1 LLIDNVKEA
10 ESGSQVTRFSKA
22 DIYQILRKRICLL
35 NYAPG
40 SRLNERDLAQE
51 FGISRTPLRSVL
63 QRLEN
68 DGFIVSQHG
77 HGTIVAPIDLQSMR
91 DIYVVRM
98 HLMDAV
104 ADSTPVDIGGATTE
118 IVERLIERCR
128 TLRDTLDKE
137 EFARIIIRL
146 HEILHG
152 LVQNQILRKF
162 NDTLFYQSARF
173 WFLLLD
179 DIDFGEQV
187 DELLHEMEM
196 LHRSLELGDV
206 KLTASIHKAHLG
218 LVLAHLNRVR

>member
-1 LLIDNVKEA
+1 MDNVKYKESAREA
-10 ESGSQVTRFSKA
+10 IRYSKA
-22 DIYQILRKRICLL
+22 EIYQILRKRICLL
-35 NYAPG
+35 TYEPD

-68 DGFIVSQHG
+68 DGFIISQHG
-77 HGTIVAPIDLQSMR
+77 RGTVVAPIDLGAMR
-91 DIYVVRM
+91 DIYVIRM
-98 HLMDAV
+98 HLMNAV
-104 ADSTPVDIGGATTE
+104 ADSTPVEIEASILESVEALIG
-118 IVERLIERCR
+118 RCQK
-128 TLRDTLDKE
+128 LRVTCDKQ

-152 LVQNQILRKF
+152 LVSNQILREF

-179 DIDFGEQV
+179 DVDFDEQT

-196 LHRSLELGDV
+196 LYRSLELGDI
-206 KLTASIHKAHLG
+206 KLASSIHKAHLG
-218 LVLAHLNRVR
+218 LVLAHLKKVR

>member
-1 LLIDNVKEA
+1 MDNLHDT
-10 ESGSQVTRFSKA
+10 ESSSEVIRYSKA
-22 DIYQILRKRICLL
+22 EIYQILRKRICLL
-35 NYAPG
+35 NYTPG

-68 DGFIVSQHG
+68 DGFIISQHG
-77 HGTIVAPIDLQSMR
+77 LGTIVAPIDLQSMR

-104 ADSTPVDIGGATTE
+104 ADSTPVDIDGSKLE
-118 IVERLIERCR
+118 MVEQLTDRCR
-128 TLRDTLDKE
+128 QLRTAPDKE

-152 LVQNQILRKF
+152 LVRNQILREF

-179 DIDFGEQV
+179 DINFEAQI
-187 DELLHEMEM
+187 DELQHEME
-196 LHRSLELGDV
+196 LLYRSLELGDI

-218 LVLAHLNRVR
+218 LVLAHLNKAK